1 MKVLHVISS
10 LEIGGAQRL
19 LSDILPI
26 QKRQGIDVSLLVLK
40 SVDNEFCRKVK
51 DAGVPIISLNV
62 KSFRNPFLAF
72 RVRSIIKEYD
82 VVHAHLVHALY
93 ICSLAAI
100 GLKTKLIYTEHSTSN
115 NRRGKAYVR
124 PIEKFIYD
132 RYNKLISISQQT
144 QDALQDWLQSN
155 DDRFIVINNGV
166 DTKAF
171 ANIHKEVIPKSL
183 IMVSRFASSKDQE
196 TVIKAMKELDDDVS
210 LRFVGDGEN
219 LEHCKKVAND
229 IRVGS
234 RVQFLGARSDVAGLI
249 AESYVGI
256 QSSNWEGFGL
266 TAVEIMACGKP
277 IIATDVNGLKQVV
290 DGAGILFS
298 VGDSLGLAKIINTIL
313 NDNSLYESL
322 SVKSKQ
328 RAAMYDINNTA
339 LQYTSIYKKC
349 SMTLPENKNGC

>member
-26 QKRQGIDVSLLVLK
+26 QKQQGIDVSLMVLK
-40 SVDNEFCRKVK
+40 SEDNDFSRKVSE
-51 DAGVPIISLNV
+51 AGVPIIPLNV

-72 RVRSIIKEYD
+72 KVRNIIKGYD

-93 ICSLAAI
+93 ICSLAAR

-124 PIEKFIYD
+124 PIEKFIYG

-171 ANIHKEVIPKSL
+171 GNIHKGVIPKSL

-196 TVIKAMKELDDDVS
+196 TVIRAMKELDDDVT

-229 IRVGS
+229 IGVGG
-234 RVQFLGARSDVAGLI
+234 RVQFLGARSDVADLI
-249 AESYVGI
+249 AESYIGI

-266 TAVEIMACGKP
+266 TAVELMAAGKP
-277 IIATDVNGLKQVV
+277 VVATEVDGLKQVV
-290 DGAGILFS
+290 EDAGLLFP
-298 VGDSLGLAKIINTIL
+298 VGDYERLVEIL
-313 NDNSLYESL
+313 SQLLTDTDFYKLHSQ
-322 SVKSKQ
+322 KCIK
-328 RAAMYDINNTA
+328 RANQYDIHNTVSS
-339 LQYTSIYKKC
+339 YIEVYRSII
-349 SMTLPENKNGC
+349 